1 MTRPVLMWSDA
12 LADYDFGP
20 QHPLAPIRL
29 KLAIELSR
37 ELGILD
43 GFDVVE
49 PTPLSV
55 DELATVHKPYYIAG
69 VQEASAN
76 PREADP
82 LIGLGTSDNPAVG
95 GMHDTSA
102 LIAGASV
109 EAARRVWTGETKRAA
124 NISGGL
130 HHAMPGNASG
140 FCIYN
145 DPALA
150 IQWMLDHGAERVA
163 YVDVDAH
170 HGDGV
175 QAVFYDDPRVL
186 TISIHESPRTLFPG
200 TGYPNEIGGPNARGK
215 AVNVAL
221 PAGTTDAGW
230 LRAFHAVVPDL
241 IAAFQPEVILSQH
254 GCDSHAHDPLTN
266 LMLSIDGQR
275 TSYLAIE
282 SLVEEHAGGRWVVT
296 GGGGYALYDV
306 VPRIWAHLLA
316 IVAGRPIAPETLTP
330 AEWRARV
337 ARFGHSPPLTMTELS
352 MAELDGPLTY
362 QPWSDGHDVERPLDL
377 AIAATRECVFPLWD
391 LDPHQ

>member
-1 MTRPVLMWSDA
+1 MSRPVLVWSDA

-29 KLAIELSR
+29 TLAIQLAH
-37 ELGILD
+37 ELGVLD
-43 GFDVVE
+43 AFDIVP

-55 DELATVHKPYYIAG
+55 DELTRVHEPFYVAG

-76 PREADP
+76 PLEADP
-82 LIGLGTSDNPAVG
+82 LIGLGTPDNPAVG

-109 EAARRVWTGETKRAA
+109 EAARRVWSGQTKRAA
-124 NISGGL
+124 NIAGGL
-130 HHAMPGNASG
+130 HHAMPTHASG

-150 IQWMLDHGAERVA
+150 IQWMLDNGAERVA

-175 QAVFYDDPRVL
+175 QHIFYDDPRVL
-186 TISIHESPRTLFPG
+186 TVSIHESPRTLFPG
-200 TGYPNEIGGPNARGK
+200 TGYPNEVGGPRARGT

-221 PAGTTDAGW
+221 PAGTSDAGW
-230 LRAFHAVVPDL
+230 LRAFHAVVPDVV
-241 IAAFQPEVILSQH
+241 AAFGPEVVVSQH

-266 LMLSIDGQR
+266 LQLTIDGQR
-275 TSYLAIE
+275 DSYLAVQD
-282 SLVEEHAGGRWVVT
+282 LVEKHADGRWVVT

-306 VPRIWAHLLA
+306 VPRIWTHLLA
-316 IVAGRPIAPETLTP
+316 IVASRPIAPETLTT
-330 AEWRARV
+330 ADWRASI
-337 ARFGHSPPLTMTELS
+337 ARWGHSPALSMTET
-352 MAELDGPLTY
+352 DGTPVAY
-362 QPWSDGHDVERPLDL
+362 GSWADGHDPHRPLDL
-377 AIAATRECVFPLWD
+377 AIAAARECVFPLWD
-391 LDPHQ
+391 LDPDA